1 MVDNF
6 NLIICLNTPSPNII
20 TFCGTKVWAST
31 YESGGEHNSGH
42 NKAYLCNQG
51 YCRHDRVMPE
61 VRSKRTQR
69 SLLSRTDLGW
79 KSQQPRHEDTQA
91 AFAEVHLVKNRL
103 PIKSRVDEPHW
114 RWVLRPQASVQRTT
128 TTPVNSRI
136 IPSSKTPSQNHPA
149 RPLPNS

>member
-128 TTPVNSRI
+128 TPPGNPRI
-136 IPSSKTPSQNHPA
+136 IPSRETPSQNHPA
-149 RPLPNS
+149 KPLPNS